1 MTMAINLNFDYNS
14 LFGSLSNKKS
24 NEFGTNSIFD
34 QISLKDYAS
43 LKNGSY
49 SQLTK
54 AYYAKNNADTKDET
68 SSSLKD
74 LNTLKTAATDLKKSS
89 EELSTTEPD
98 YDKLYKQVSSFVED
112 YNQMI
117 KKGGD
122 SESDTVLRQTL
133 NLTTL
138 TNSYSNLL
146 GRSGVTI
153 QADNTLAVDEE
164 TFHKSDMTSLKNLFI
179 GANSYSSSVS
189 AKASHLVASSGQE
202 LSKSAVN
209 LYDSYF

>member
-98 YDKLYKQVSSFVED
+98 YDKLYKQVTSFVED

-164 TFHKSDMTSLKNLFI
+164 TFRKSDMTSLKNLFI

>member
-24 NEFGTNSIFD
+24 NGFGTNSIFD

-98 YDKLYKQVSSFVED
+98 YDKLYKQVTSFVED

-164 TFHKSDMTSLKNLFI
+164 TFRKSDMTSLKNLFI